1 MASISSIL
9 NDCLKR
15 FNNLI
20 ASTTLQQNVTEIPQE
35 LWQDELG
42 RLRVW
47 AANIGAHQ
55 VGPSSLDYRLRDA
68 SNIRDQIIR
77 LLKGLQRAFDD
88 LEEVL
93 QEPEGE
99 PIPIEDDSELEEMN
113 GSEVQQIFKGLV
125 NTIDCLFQMSMV
137 IRRPT
142 RHDQF
147 VGIKKADS
155 APFEIYDVLHVDNK
169 YPEADKS
176 IINRLGVAISR
187 RRAGLKY
194 RERHHMKLSKGINSA
209 LESQSETG
217 STILS
222 ETVATEFEK
231 IMIEFRFLLLQKESA
246 EGKPFECPYCFHVIT
261 IRDRRSWIR
270 HVFTDLMPYVCV
282 FPDCSTPAML
292 YASRWEWYHHLQTSH
307 FIQSQRDAG
316 FDCPLCREKLTNAV
330 RIDRHL
336 GRHLEELAL
345 FALPR
350 TDGDEDD
357 DSRADTEPE
366 QIDDKSN
373 CDQLN
378 HDDPPLDSS
387 ASSEGIGN
395 WEETRS
401 LNDIKMDDEDLAGFG
416 SLIMGERAEIEERDA
431 AKEVALAKA
440 AAIKAPEDSQITEAK
455 LAEKHS
461 RDRNTVNLVEA
472 PTEADMAKGLESF
485 WKCHLCSEAWISS
498 YVIQRLYCNHTIC
511 SLCET
516 FSI

>member
-222 ETVATEFEK
+222 ETVATEFEVNQHLHIDETASDSGNFDSFSSK
-231 IMIEFRFLLLQKESA
+231 RNQQKGNHLNVLIAFMSL
-246 EGKPFECPYCFHVIT
+246 
-261 IRDRRSWIR
+261 RSEIGAR
-270 HVFTDLMPYVCV
+270 GYGMSLRILC
-282 FPDCSTPAML
+282 
-292 YASRWEWYHHLQTSH
+292 R
-307 FIQSQRDAG
+307 